1 MQDVKENLFHVDS
14 FFVPHN
20 VSHAAPSGSKAKKTI
35 KLSPAV
41 RDTNREATNG
51 KVGQSSATITFII
64 TSHIAGHSLMHNE
77 NCGKSLFPRYNFNST
92 KKQVSLHADEPLVNE
107 IELLVTSVS
116 VTSSNEKNRQFKF
129 MRTSLRMS
137 NATSEISH
145 ENKTKMIH

>member
-1 MQDVKENLFHVDS
+1 MPPQVNRKQ
-14 FFVPHN
+14 
-20 VSHAAPSGSKAKKTI
+20 KTI

-51 KVGQSSATITFII
+51 KVGQSSAAITFII
-64 TSHIAGHSLMHNE
+64 TSHIAGHLLMHNE
-77 NCGKSLFPRYNFNST
+77 NCGKSLFPRYKFNSS

-116 VTSSNEKNRQFKF
+116 MTSSNDKKNRRFKF

-137 NATSEISH
+137 NATSEIFD